1 MRVFHHLETW
11 EPDLQVARTTVY
23 FTKVHVFQKHNATAA
38 YKIAGGVDPT
48 AVYSAMPQSRRPLG
62 PEFASNISKAF
73 LDALYAFLDGLVH
86 LVSDDWHLPN
96 TILAGIEGVR
106 DAGSTVGINVVVG
119 APALDLSSTVR
130 LNELIASASQW

>member
-1 MRVFHHLETW
+1 MPVCSTIWRPGSLIYKT
-11 EPDLQVARTTVY
+11 AVY
-23 FTKVHVFQKHNATAA
+23 LTKMHVFQKHNATAA
-38 YKIAGGVDPT
+38 YKIAGGVDTT
-48 AVYSAMPQSRRPLG
+48 AVFSAKATKQKAIG
-62 PEFASNISKAF
+62 PEFASKISKAF

-86 LVSDDWHLPN
+86 LESDDWHLPN
-96 TILAGIEGVR
+96 TSLAGIEGVR